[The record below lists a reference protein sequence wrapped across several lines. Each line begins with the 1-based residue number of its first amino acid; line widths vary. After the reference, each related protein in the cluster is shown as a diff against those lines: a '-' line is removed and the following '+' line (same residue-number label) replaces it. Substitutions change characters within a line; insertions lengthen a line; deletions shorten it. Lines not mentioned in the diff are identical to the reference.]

1 MKVKQLMPGQV
12 EGQQCGG
19 KICYKTKAA
28 ALKAMKSAREKRR
41 TRKAHVERRVYRC
54 PYCRFWHVTSLSIEK
69 GKEFGSQARERREVM
84 QGIRDTLS
92 GSLPA
97 DEAFEVLARMNED
110 RLAGKGM
117 SSVDSYIAESLSEEL
132 KKTEESKKMGESST
146 REDPKGIG
154 ESAQLSTKED
164 LKGIGES
171 AQPATREAPK
181 GIGESAQPATRE
193 APKGIGESAQPAT
206 REAPKGITPFDS
218 NNSTL
223 DRNNHSSDGNNKLLD
238 TNNDERT
245 DNMSDAVPSPADV
258 ARKHA
263 VVYTSKD
270 IRSTVKRVPVPGG
283 VLLILPKSV
292 VVMPSEKSKAL
303 RHLGIVEEL

>member
-28 ALKAMKSAREKRR
+28 ALKALKSAREKRK

-84 QGIRDTLS
+84 QGIRNTLS

-117 SSVDSYIAESLSEEL
+117 SSVDSYIAESLSEEP

-171 AQPATREAPK
+171 AQPATREAL
-181 GIGESAQPATRE
+181 
-193 APKGIGESAQPAT
+193 
-206 REAPKGITPFDS
+206 KGITPFDS

-283 VLLILPKSV
+283 VLLILPKNV

>member
-28 ALKAMKSAREKRR
+28 ALKALKSAREKRK

-84 QGIRDTLS
+84 QGIRNTLS

-117 SSVDSYIAESLSEEL
+117 SSVDSYIAESLSEEP
-132 KKTEESKKMGESST
+132 KKTEESST

-154 ESAQLSTKED
+154 ESAQPSTKED
-164 LKGIGES
+164 L
-171 AQPATREAPK
+171 
-181 GIGESAQPATRE
+181 
-193 APKGIGESAQPAT
+193 KGIGESAQPAT

-238 TNNDERT
+238 MNNDERT

-283 VLLILPKSV
+283 VLLILPKNV

>member
-117 SSVDSYIAESLSEEL
+117 SSVDSYIAESLSEEP
-132 KKTEESKKMGESST
+132 KKTEESKEMGESST

-164 LKGIGES
+164 LKGIDKS
-171 AQPATREAPK
+171 SQPATKEDL
-181 GIGESAQPATRE
+181 
-193 APKGIGESAQPAT
+193 
-206 REAPKGITPFDS
+206 KGITPFDS

-238 TNNDERT
+238 TNNDERI

-283 VLLILPKSV
+283 VLLILPKNV

>member
-1 MKVKQLMPGQV
+1 MKGKQLMPGQV

-19 KICYKTKAA
+19 KKCYKTKAT
-28 ALKAMKSAREKRR
+28 ALKAMKSAREKRK
-41 TRKAHVERRVYRC
+41 TRKAHVERRVYKC
-54 PYCRFWHVTSLSIEK
+54 PYCHFWHVTSLSIEK

-84 QGIRDTLS
+84 QGIRGTLS

-117 SSVDSYIAESLSEEL
+117 SSVDSYIAESLSEEP
-132 KKTEESKKMGESST
+132 KKTGEPKKMGVPST
-146 REDPKGIG
+146 REDPKGI
-154 ESAQLSTKED
+154 
-164 LKGIGES
+164 
-171 AQPATREAPK
+171 
-181 GIGESAQPATRE
+181 
-193 APKGIGESAQPAT
+193 
-206 REAPKGITPFDS
+206 TPCDS

-223 DRNNHSSDGNNKLLD
+223 DRNNHSFDGNNKLSD

-263 VVYTSKD
+263 VVYTSRD
-270 IRSTVKRVPVPGG
+270 IRSTVKRVPVSGG
-283 VLLILPKSV
+283 VLLILPKNA
-292 VVMPSEKSKAL
+292 VVMSPEKSKAL
-303 RHLGIVEEL
+303 RSLGIVEEVK

>member
-19 KICYKTKAA
+19 KICYKTKAV

-117 SSVDSYIAESLSEEL
+117 SSVDSYIAESLSEEP
-132 KKTEESKKMGESST
+132 KKTEESKEMGESST

-154 ESAQLSTKED
+154 ESAQPSTKED
-164 LKGIGES
+164 
-171 AQPATREAPK
+171 PK

-193 APKGIGESAQPAT
+193 AL
-206 REAPKGITPFDS
+206 KGITPFDS

-283 VLLILPKSV
+283 VLLILPKNV
-292 VVMPSEKSKAL
+292 VVMSPEKSKAL

>member
-28 ALKAMKSAREKRR
+28 ALKAMKSAREKRK

-171 AQPATREAPK
+171 AQPATRKDPK
-181 GIGESAQPATRE
+181 GIGESAQPAT
-193 APKGIGESAQPAT
+193 G
-206 REAPKGITPFDS
+206 EAPKGITPFDS

-238 TNNDERT
+238 TNNDERI

-258 ARKHA
+258 ARRHA

-283 VLLILPKSV
+283 VLLILPKNV
-292 VVMPSEKSKAL
+292 VVMSPEKSKAL

>member
-28 ALKAMKSAREKRR
+28 ALKAMKSAREKRK
-41 TRKAHVERRVYRC
+41 TRKAHVERRVYKC
-54 PYCRFWHVTSLSIEK
+54 PYCHFWHVTSLSIEK

-84 QGIRDTLS
+84 QGIRNTLS

-117 SSVDSYIAESLSEEL
+117 SSVDSYIVESLSEEP
-132 KKTEESKKMGESST
+132 KKTGESST

-154 ESAQLSTKED
+154 ESAQPSTKED

-171 AQPATREAPK
+171 AQPATREAL
-181 GIGESAQPATRE
+181 
-193 APKGIGESAQPAT
+193 
-206 REAPKGITPFDS
+206 KGITPFDS

-283 VLLILPKSV
+283 VLLILPKNV

>member
-84 QGIRDTLS
+84 QGIRNTLS

-117 SSVDSYIAESLSEEL
+117 SSVDSYIVESLSEEP

-154 ESAQLSTKED
+154 ESAQ
-164 LKGIGES
+164 
-171 AQPATREAPK
+171 PATREAPK
-181 GIGESAQPATRE
+181 GIGESAQPSTKE
-193 APKGIGESAQPAT
+193 DL
-206 REAPKGITPFDS
+206 KGITPFDS

-238 TNNDERT
+238 TNNDERI

-283 VLLILPKSV
+283 VLLILPKNV

>member
-28 ALKAMKSAREKRR
+28 ALKAMKTAREKRR

-92 GSLPA
+92 GSLSA

-117 SSVDSYIAESLSEEL
+117 SSVDSYIAESLSEEP
-132 KKTEESKKMGESST
+132 KKTEESKEMGESST

-154 ESAQLSTKED
+154 ESAQPSTKED
-164 LKGIGES
+164 
-171 AQPATREAPK
+171 PK

-193 APKGIGESAQPAT
+193 AL
-206 REAPKGITPFDS
+206 KGITPFDS

-238 TNNDERT
+238 TNNDERI

-270 IRSTVKRVPVPGG
+270 IRSIVKRVPVPGG

>member
-28 ALKAMKSAREKRR
+28 ALKAMKSAREKRK
-41 TRKAHVERRVYRC
+41 TRKAHIERRVYRC

-84 QGIRDTLS
+84 QGIRNTLS

-117 SSVDSYIAESLSEEL
+117 SSVDSYIAESLSEEP

-181 GIGESAQPATRE
+181 GIGESAQPSTKE
-193 APKGIGESAQPAT
+193 DL
-206 REAPKGITPFDS
+206 KGITPFDS

-238 TNNDERT
+238 TNNDERI

-283 VLLILPKSV
+283 VLLILPKNV

>member
-28 ALKAMKSAREKRR
+28 ALKALKSAREKRK

-117 SSVDSYIAESLSEEL
+117 SSVDSYIAESLSEEP

-171 AQPATREAPK
+171 AQPATREDPK
-181 GIGESAQPATRE
+181 GIGESAQPSTKE
-193 APKGIGESAQPAT
+193 DL
-206 REAPKGITPFDS
+206 KGITPFDS

-238 TNNDERT
+238 TNNDERI

-283 VLLILPKSV
+283 VLLILPKNV

>member
-28 ALKAMKSAREKRR
+28 ALKALKSAREKRK
-41 TRKAHVERRVYRC
+41 TRKAHVERRVYKC
-54 PYCRFWHVTSLSIEK
+54 PYCHFWHVTSLSIEK

-84 QGIRDTLS
+84 QGIRNTLS

-117 SSVDSYIAESLSEEL
+117 SSVDSYIVESLSEEP
-132 KKTEESKKMGESST
+132 KKTGESST

-154 ESAQLSTKED
+154 ESAQPSTKED

-171 AQPATREAPK
+171 AQPATREAL
-181 GIGESAQPATRE
+181 
-193 APKGIGESAQPAT
+193 
-206 REAPKGITPFDS
+206 KGITPFDS

-238 TNNDERT
+238 TNNDERI

-270 IRSTVKRVPVPGG
+270 IRSIVKRVPVPGG
-283 VLLILPKSV
+283 VLLILPKNV
-292 VVMPSEKSKAL
+292 VVMSPEKSKAL

>member
-117 SSVDSYIAESLSEEL
+117 SSVDSYIAESLSEEP

-154 ESAQLSTKED
+154 ESAQ
-164 LKGIGES
+164 
-171 AQPATREAPK
+171 PATREAPK
-181 GIGESAQPATRE
+181 GIGESAQPSTKE
-193 APKGIGESAQPAT
+193 DL
-206 REAPKGITPFDS
+206 KGITPFDS

-238 TNNDERT
+238 TDNDERI

-283 VLLILPKSV
+283 VLLILPKNV

>member
-54 PYCRFWHVTSLSIEK
+54 SYCRFWHVTSLSIEK

-117 SSVDSYIAESLSEEL
+117 SSVDSYIAESLSEEP

-154 ESAQLSTKED
+154 ESAQPATREAH
-164 LKGIGES
+164 KGIGES
-171 AQPATREAPK
+171 AQPATREAH
-181 GIGESAQPATRE
+181 
-193 APKGIGESAQPAT
+193 
-206 REAPKGITPFDS
+206 KGITPFDS

-223 DRNNHSSDGNNKLLD
+223 DRNNYSSDGNNKLLD
-238 TNNDERT
+238 TNNGERI

-283 VLLILPKSV
+283 VLLILPKNV

-303 RHLGIVEEL
+303 CHLGIVEEL

>member
-28 ALKAMKSAREKRR
+28 ALKAMKSAREKRK
-41 TRKAHVERRVYRC
+41 TRKAHVERRVYKC

-97 DEAFEVLARMNED
+97 DEAFEVLAKMNED

-117 SSVDSYIAESLSEEL
+117 SSVDSYIAESLSEEP
-132 KKTEESKKMGESST
+132 KKTGESST

-154 ESAQLSTKED
+154 ESAQLSTKE
-164 LKGIGES
+164 
-171 AQPATREAPK
+171 APK
-181 GIGESAQPATRE
+181 GIGESAQPSTKE
-193 APKGIGESAQPAT
+193 DL
-206 REAPKGITPFDS
+206 KGITPFDS

-223 DRNNHSSDGNNKLLD
+223 DRNNHSSDGNKLLD
-238 TNNDERT
+238 TNNDERI

>member
-92 GSLPA
+92 GSLPV

-117 SSVDSYIAESLSEEL
+117 SSVDSYIAESLSEEP
-132 KKTEESKKMGESST
+132 KKTEESKEMGESST
-146 REDPKGIG
+146 RKD
-154 ESAQLSTKED
+154 
-164 LKGIGES
+164 
-171 AQPATREAPK
+171 PK
-181 GIGESAQPATRE
+181 GIGESAQPATRKD
-193 APKGIGESAQPAT
+193 PKGIGESAQPAT
-206 REAPKGITPFDS
+206 GEALKGITPFDS

-238 TNNDERT
+238 TNNDERI

>member
-117 SSVDSYIAESLSEEL
+117 SSVDSYIAESLSEEP
-132 KKTEESKKMGESST
+132 KKMEESKKMGESST
-146 REDPKGIG
+146 REDP
-154 ESAQLSTKED
+154 E
-164 LKGIGES
+164 GIGES

-181 GIGESAQPATRE
+181 GIGESAQPSTKE
-193 APKGIGESAQPAT
+193 DL
-206 REAPKGITPFDS
+206 KGITPFDS

-238 TNNDERT
+238 TNNDERI

-283 VLLILPKSV
+283 VLLILPKNV
-292 VVMPSEKSKAL
+292 VVMSPEKSKAL

>member
-117 SSVDSYIAESLSEEL
+117 SSVDSYIAESLSEEP
-132 KKTEESKKMGESST
+132 KKTGESST

-154 ESAQLSTKED
+154 ESAQPSTKED

-171 AQPATREAPK
+171 AQPSTKEDL
-181 GIGESAQPATRE
+181 
-193 APKGIGESAQPAT
+193 
-206 REAPKGITPFDS
+206 KGITPFDS

-238 TNNDERT
+238 TNNDERI

-283 VLLILPKSV
+283 VLLILPKNV

>member
-28 ALKAMKSAREKRR
+28 ALKALKSAREKRK
-41 TRKAHVERRVYRC
+41 TRKAHVERRVYKC
-54 PYCRFWHVTSLSIEK
+54 PYCHFWHVTSLSIEK

-84 QGIRDTLS
+84 QGIRNTLS

-117 SSVDSYIAESLSEEL
+117 SSVDSYIAESLSEEP
-132 KKTEESKKMGESST
+132 KKTGESST
-146 REDPKGIG
+146 KEDPKGIG
-154 ESAQLSTKED
+154 ESAQPSTKED
-164 LKGIGES
+164 LKGIDES
-171 AQPATREAPK
+171 SQPATREAL
-181 GIGESAQPATRE
+181 
-193 APKGIGESAQPAT
+193 
-206 REAPKGITPFDS
+206 KGITPFDS

-238 TNNDERT
+238 TNNDERI

>member
-28 ALKAMKSAREKRR
+28 ALKAMKSAREKRK
-41 TRKAHVERRVYRC
+41 TRKAHVERRVYKC
-54 PYCRFWHVTSLSIEK
+54 PYCHFWHVTSLSIEK

-117 SSVDSYIAESLSEEL
+117 SSVDSYIAESLSEEP

-181 GIGESAQPATRE
+181 GIGESAQPSTKE
-193 APKGIGESAQPAT
+193 DL
-206 REAPKGITPFDS
+206 KGITPFDS

-238 TNNDERT
+238 TNNDERI

-283 VLLILPKSV
+283 VLLILPKNV

>member
-28 ALKAMKSAREKRR
+28 ALKAMKSAREKRK

-117 SSVDSYIAESLSEEL
+117 SSVDSYIVESLSEEP
-132 KKTEESKKMGESST
+132 KKTGESST

-171 AQPATREAPK
+171 AQPATREAL
-181 GIGESAQPATRE
+181 
-193 APKGIGESAQPAT
+193 
-206 REAPKGITPFDS
+206 KGITPFDS

-238 TNNDERT
+238 TNNDERI

-283 VLLILPKSV
+283 VLLILPKNV

>member
-117 SSVDSYIAESLSEEL
+117 SSVDSYIAESLSEEP

-146 REDPKGIG
+146 REDLKGIG

-181 GIGESAQPATRE
+181 GIGESAQPSTKE
-193 APKGIGESAQPAT
+193 DL
-206 REAPKGITPFDS
+206 KGITPFDS

-238 TNNDERT
+238 TNNDERI

-283 VLLILPKSV
+283 VLLILPKNV

>member
-1 MKVKQLMPGQV
+1 MKGKQLMPGQV

-19 KICYKTKAA
+19 KICYKTKAT
-28 ALKAMKSAREKRR
+28 ALKAMKSAREKRK

-54 PYCRFWHVTSLSIEK
+54 PYCHFWHVTSLSIEK

-92 GSLPA
+92 GSLSA

-117 SSVDSYIAESLSEEL
+117 SSVDSYIAESLSEEP
-132 KKTEESKKMGESST
+132 KKMGESST
-146 REDPKGIG
+146 G
-154 ESAQLSTKED
+154 ED
-164 LKGIGES
+164 LKGIGEY
-171 AQPATREAPK
+171 AQPTTKED
-181 GIGESAQPATRE
+181 
-193 APKGIGESAQPAT
+193 
-206 REAPKGITPFDS
+206 PKGITPCDS

-238 TNNDERT
+238 TDNDERT

-270 IRSTVKRVPVPGG
+270 IRSSVKRVPVPGG
-283 VLLILPKSV
+283 VLLILPKNA
-292 VVMPSEKSKAL
+292 VVMSPEKSKAL
-303 RHLGIVEEL
+303 RSLGIVEEVK

>member
-1 MKVKQLMPGQV
+1 MKGKQLMPGQV
-12 EGQQCGG
+12 EDQQCGG
-19 KICYKTKAA
+19 KKCYKTKAT
-28 ALKAMKSAREKRR
+28 ALKAMKSAREKRK
-41 TRKAHVERRVYRC
+41 TRKAHVERRVYKC
-54 PYCRFWHVTSLSIEK
+54 PYCHFWHVTSLSIEK

-117 SSVDSYIAESLSEEL
+117 SSVDSYIAESLSEEP
-132 KKTEESKKMGESST
+132 KKTGESKGIDESSQPAT
-146 REDPKGIG
+146 KEDPKGI
-154 ESAQLSTKED
+154 
-164 LKGIGES
+164 
-171 AQPATREAPK
+171 
-181 GIGESAQPATRE
+181 
-193 APKGIGESAQPAT
+193 
-206 REAPKGITPFDS
+206 TPCDS

-270 IRSTVKRVPVPGG
+270 IRSSVKRVSVPGG
-283 VLLILPKSV
+283 VLLILPKNA
-292 VVMPSEKSKAL
+292 VVMSPEKSKAL
-303 RHLGIVEEL
+303 RSLGIVEEVK

>member
-19 KICYKTKAA
+19 KICYKTKAT

-117 SSVDSYIAESLSEEL
+117 SSVDSYIAESLSEEP
-132 KKTEESKKMGESST
+132 KKTGESST

-154 ESAQLSTKED
+154 ESAQPSTKED
-164 LKGIGES
+164 LKGIDES
-171 AQPATREAPK
+171 SQPATREAL
-181 GIGESAQPATRE
+181 
-193 APKGIGESAQPAT
+193 
-206 REAPKGITPFDS
+206 KGITPFDS

-283 VLLILPKSV
+283 VLLILPKNV

>member
-28 ALKAMKSAREKRR
+28 ALKAMKSAREKRK

-117 SSVDSYIAESLSEEL
+117 SSVDSYIAESLSEEP

-171 AQPATREAPK
+171 AQPATREAL
-181 GIGESAQPATRE
+181 
-193 APKGIGESAQPAT
+193 
-206 REAPKGITPFDS
+206 KGITPFDS
-218 NNSTL
+218 NTSTL

>member
-28 ALKAMKSAREKRR
+28 ALKAMKSAREKRK

-84 QGIRDTLS
+84 QGIRNTLS

-117 SSVDSYIAESLSEEL
+117 SSVDSYIAESLSEEP
-132 KKTEESKKMGESST
+132 KKTEESKKMGKSST

-181 GIGESAQPATRE
+181 GIGESAQPSTKE
-193 APKGIGESAQPAT
+193 DL
-206 REAPKGITPFDS
+206 KGITPFDS

-238 TNNDERT
+238 TNNDERI

-283 VLLILPKSV
+283 VLLILPKNV

>member
-117 SSVDSYIAESLSEEL
+117 SSVDSYIVESLSEEP
-132 KKTEESKKMGESST
+132 KKTEESKKMGESSA

-171 AQPATREAPK
+171 AQLSTKEDL
-181 GIGESAQPATRE
+181 
-193 APKGIGESAQPAT
+193 
-206 REAPKGITPFDS
+206 KGITPFDS

-283 VLLILPKSV
+283 VLLILPKNV

>member
-1 MKVKQLMPGQV
+1 
-12 EGQQCGG
+12 
-19 KICYKTKAA
+19 
-28 ALKAMKSAREKRR
+28 
-41 TRKAHVERRVYRC
+41 
-54 PYCRFWHVTSLSIEK
+54 
-69 GKEFGSQARERREVM
+69 M

-117 SSVDSYIAESLSEEL
+117 SSVDSYIAESLSEEP
-132 KKTEESKKMGESST
+132 KKTDESKKMGE
-146 REDPKGIG
+146 
-154 ESAQLSTKED
+154 
-164 LKGIGES
+164 
-171 AQPATREAPK
+171 
-181 GIGESAQPATRE
+181 
-193 APKGIGESAQPAT
+193 
-206 REAPKGITPFDS
+206 PKGITPCDS

-238 TNNDERT
+238 TDNDERT

-270 IRSTVKRVPVPGG
+270 IRSSVKRVPVPGG
-283 VLLILPKSV
+283 VLLILPKNA
-292 VVMPSEKSKAL
+292 VVMSPEKSKVL
-303 RHLGIVEEL
+303 RSLGIVEEVK

>member
-19 KICYKTKAA
+19 KICYETKAA

-84 QGIRDTLS
+84 QGIRNTLS

-117 SSVDSYIAESLSEEL
+117 SSVDSYIAESLSEEP

-146 REDPKGIG
+146 REDP
-154 ESAQLSTKED
+154 E
-164 LKGIGES
+164 GIGES

-181 GIGESAQPATRE
+181 GIGESAQPSTKE
-193 APKGIGESAQPAT
+193 DL
-206 REAPKGITPFDS
+206 KGITPFDS

-238 TNNDERT
+238 TNNDERI

-283 VLLILPKSV
+283 VLLILPKNV

>member
-117 SSVDSYIAESLSEEL
+117 SSVDSYIAESLSEET

-146 REDPKGIG
+146 REAPKGIG

-171 AQPATREAPK
+171 AQPSTKEDLK
-181 GIGESAQPATRE
+181 GIDESSQPATRE
-193 APKGIGESAQPAT
+193 AL
-206 REAPKGITPFDS
+206 KGITPFDS

-238 TNNDERT
+238 TNNDERI

-283 VLLILPKSV
+283 VLLILPKNV